1 MVIGIGDAKVIKNGE
16 KPQSRLY
23 GIENAE
29 GFDNFQNEL
38 LHCFT
43 PSITKLQWTRVPCTL
58 NTGLHGYVV
67 LLQVDKSEQVHSIV
81 GNGTWTR
88 MKPFPHCV

>member
-16 KPQSRLY
+16 KQQSRLY

-29 GFDNFQNEL
+29 GFDNFQKEL

-43 PSITKLQWTRVPCTL
+43 PSITKRPMDACAVYFEYGASWVCRAIA
-58 NTGLHGYVV
+58 G
-67 LLQVDKSEQVHSIV
+67 
-81 GNGTWTR
+81 R
-88 MKPFPHCV
+88 